1 MLVNDRYNTLKT
13 YVIGYKGEHYTIQ
26 QFIGKYPVSKKLRL
40 GLARIADIT
49 GKSKQY
55 IKDNMKGGLSL

>member
-1 MLVNDRYNTLKT
+1 MLINDRYNTLKT
-13 YVIGYKGEHYTIQ
+13 YVIEYKGEHYTIQ
-26 QFIGKYPVSKKLRL
+26 QFIGGYSVSKKLRL
-40 GLARIADIT
+40 GLTRIADIT